1 MNTYKHN
8 HKTKQ
13 NINAHTHTH
22 THTYIHA
29 RLPGVL
35 LFVSSRPSVAGSCF
49 VSGFFK
55 TNGQDRASRDRDR
68 DRDRD
73 GSGAIERVGLTK
85 DKGNK
90 PLN

>member
-1 MNTYKHN
+1 MVWYPPILVLLGNYLFTSLS
-8 HKTKQ
+8 
-13 NINAHTHTH
+13 THTH
-22 THTYIHA
+22 THIHA

-35 LFVSSRPSVAGSCF
+35 LFVSSRPSVAGFSF

-68 DRDRD
+68 DRA
-73 GSGAIERVGLTK
+73 GSGATERVGLTK